1 MRNFLSQDGEADL
14 LIPAM
19 DESVQAALQE
29 INTDFIKG
37 PPSATGIHQSWD
49 RNTSFRDCKKGME
62 TVTKNGYKTS
72 NATLARHVK
81 EAIKQMKS
89 AHQEVILSS
98 ANESKIIK
106 AIETLT
112 YVQRNGYV
120 TSQKHVMGYQ
130 VSLSI
135 CFTHYLHL

>member
-1 MRNFLSQDGEADL
+1 
-14 LIPAM
+14 
-19 DESVQAALQE
+19 
-29 INTDFIKG
+29 
-37 PPSATGIHQSWD
+37 
-49 RNTSFRDCKKGME
+49 ME
-62 TVTKNGYKTS
+62 TITKNGINTS
-72 NATLARHVK
+72 NGTLARHVR
-81 EAIKQMKS
+81 EAIGEMKS
-89 AHQEVILSS
+89 KHPTVILSS
-98 ANESKIIK
+98 VNESKIVK